1 MAGKRI
7 DEHTLKVLE
16 FEEVKTILASF
27 AASDLGRD
35 AARALYP
42 SVDGRWVQA
51 RLAETTELTGVLERG
66 ERVPMAGLRDIRAL
80 LTEFGKKQTVLEPPQ
95 LLEVADT
102 LAASGRLRL
111 FLTNLERSSSGGGE
125 RHRVAGVPP
134 ARGEGVSPSNRGPE
148 ALDTRGQDVR
158 DTVKPA
164 PTGAIARRDEPRN
177 PSTNERLPGSPSGCG
192 CAHLIAMGERLGDF
206 QPTVDEIGRCIGG
219 DQRVRDDASPKLQ
232 ESRRRIGRL
241 SEAIHQRFMS
251 IIAAPG
257 LRKAIENENFLMRH
271 GRPVVA
277 VKAHYRSFV
286 RGTVLDRSN
295 TGATLYI
302 EPDELV
308 ELSNDLEDAVFEE
321 KKEVGRILWTLTKMI
336 LDQQETILDSVKMLA
351 LVDLTYAKARFSV
364 AYGMSPPDLD
374 GGASLHLRQARHPLL
389 LQLVARQ
396 KSCPVTQLTDEV
408 VPIDIRLGDD
418 FDLLLVTG
426 PNTGGKTVVLKTI
439 GLLTAM
445 AQSGMH
451 IPARA
456 GSRTPVF
463 RQIFADIGDE
473 QSIQQSLS
481 TFSAHMGQVVK
492 ILERA
497 HADTLVLLDELGA
510 GTDPIEGA
518 VLATAILEKLMH
530 QGSKVV
536 ATTHLGQLKSF
547 AYTTTRAENASVQ
560 FDTETLKPT
569 YRLMIGTPGSSN
581 ALVIAQRLGMPKD
594 VIGKAGAMLATES
607 DGTSELLNQIQ
618 ATREDAE
625 RKRVE
630 AQSLLDE
637 AGAARSQAAERLQ
650 QVEEEGRRLR
660 GLADREIDDS
670 MQAVRRLTEEFA
682 AEMQNAPGLWNQKA
696 RGFAG
701 RVAELAAGTPLAQR
715 HSEFIAA
722 LRRGDTVYVVPFRRE
737 GIVERIRKSRG
748 TIVVFVD
755 SKQVEIPFREVAKPD
770 GASRS

>member
-7 DEHTLKVLE
+7 DEHTLRVLE

-35 AARALYP
+35 AAKTLYP
-42 SVDGRWVQA
+42 SVDSRWVQA
-51 RLAETTELTGVLERG
+51 RMAETTELTRVLDRG
-66 ERVPMAGLRDIRAL
+66 ERVPMAGLRDIRPVL
-80 LTEFGKKQTVLEPPQ
+80 KEFGKKQTVLEPPE
-95 LLEVADT
+95 LLEISDT

-111 FLTNLERSSSGGGE
+111 FLTNLEPGESS
-125 RHRVAGVPP
+125 
-134 ARGEGVSPSNRGPE
+134 
-148 ALDTRGQDVR
+148 
-158 DTVKPA
+158 
-164 PTGAIARRDEPRN
+164 
-177 PSTNERLPGSPSGCG
+177 
-192 CAHLIAMGERLGDF
+192 HLCAMGEKLGDF

-219 DQRVRDDASPKLQ
+219 DKRVRDDASEKLKGI
-232 ESRRRIGRL
+232 RRRIGQL
-241 SEAIHQRFMS
+241 SETIHQKFMS
-251 IIAAPG
+251 IIASPAM
-257 LRKAIENENFLMRH
+257 RKAIENENFLMRH

-295 TGATLYI
+295 TGATLFI

-336 LDQQETILDSVKMLA
+336 LDQQEAVLDSVKMLA
-351 LVDLTYAKARFSV
+351 LVDLTYAKARFSI

-374 GGASLHLRQARHPLL
+374 TDAALNLRQARHPLL
-389 LQLVARQ
+389 LQLTARQ
-396 KSCPVTQLTDEV
+396 RNCQVTQLADEV
-408 VPIDIRLGDD
+408 VPIDVRLGDD

-439 GLLTAM
+439 GLLTVM

-456 GSRTPVF
+456 GSRLSVF
-463 RQIFADIGDE
+463 HQVFADIGDE

-481 TFSAHMGQVVK
+481 TFSAHMGQIVR
-492 ILERA
+492 ILERTN
-497 HADTLVLLDELGA
+497 DGTLVLLDELGA

-518 VLATAILEKLMH
+518 VLATAILEKLMR
-530 QGSKVV
+530 QAGKVV

-547 AYTTTRAENASVQ
+547 AYTAPRAQNASVQ
-560 FDTETLKPT
+560 FDVETLKPT

-581 ALVIAQRLGMPKD
+581 ALVIAKRLGMPKD
-594 VIGKAGAMLATES
+594 VIGKASSLLATES
-607 DGTSELLNQIQ
+607 DGTSELINQIQ

-625 RKRVE
+625 RKRSE

-637 AGAARSQAAERLQ
+637 ADATRVEAAERLQ
-650 QVEEEGRRLR
+650 RVEDEGRRLR
-660 GLADREIDDS
+660 GQADQEIDTS
-670 MQAVRRLTEEFA
+670 MQAVRRLAEEFA
-682 AEMQNAPGLWNQKA
+682 TEMQNAPGTWSQKA
-696 RGFAG
+696 QELAG
-701 RVAELAAGTPLAQR
+701 KVAELAASTPLAQR
-715 HSEFIAA
+715 HSEFVAA

-737 GIVERIRKSRG
+737 GIVERVRKSRG

-755 SKQVEIPFREVAKPD
+755 SKEVEVPFREIAKPD
-770 GASRS
+770 GQS

>member
-16 FEEVKTILASF
+16 FEDVKGILASF

-35 AARALYP
+35 AAKALYP
-42 SVDGRWVQA
+42 SVDGHWVQA
-51 RLAETTELTGVLERG
+51 RIAETTELTRVLDRG
-66 ERVPMAGLRDIRAL
+66 ERVPMAGLRDIRPVL
-80 LTEFGKKQTVLEPPQ
+80 KEFGKKQTVLEPAD
-95 LLEVADT
+95 LIEISDT

-111 FLTNLERSSSGGGE
+111 FLTNLEPAQSS
-125 RHRVAGVPP
+125 
-134 ARGEGVSPSNRGPE
+134 
-148 ALDTRGQDVR
+148 
-158 DTVKPA
+158 
-164 PTGAIARRDEPRN
+164 
-177 PSTNERLPGSPSGCG
+177 
-192 CAHLIAMGERLGDF
+192 HLCAMGEKLGDF

-219 DQRVRDDASPKLQ
+219 DKRVRDDASAKLK
-232 ESRRRIGRL
+232 EIRRRIGQL
-241 SEAIHQRFMS
+241 SETIHQRFMS
-251 IIAAPG
+251 IIASPA

-277 VKAHYRSFV
+277 VKAHCRSFV

-321 KKEVGRILWTLTKMI
+321 KKEVGRILWVLTKMI
-336 LDQQETILDSVKMLA
+336 LDQQEAILDSVKMLA
-351 LVDLTYAKARFSV
+351 LVDLTYAKARFSIV
-364 AYGMSPPDLD
+364 YGMSPPDLD
-374 GGASLHLRQARHPLL
+374 AEASLNLRDARHPLL
-389 LQLVARQ
+389 LQLAARQ
-396 KSCPVTQLTDEV
+396 KNCQVTQLSDEV
-408 VPIDIRLGDD
+408 VPIDVRLGDD

-456 GSRTPVF
+456 GSRVPLF
-463 RQIFADIGDE
+463 RQVFADIGDE

-492 ILERA
+492 ILEKTNA
-497 HADTLVLLDELGA
+497 GTLVLLDELGA

-518 VLATAILEKLMH
+518 VLATAILEKLMSK
-530 QGSKVV
+530 GGKVV

-547 AYTTTRAENASVQ
+547 AYTAPRAENASVQ

-581 ALVIAQRLGMPKD
+581 AIVIANRLGMPKD
-594 VIGKAGAMLATES
+594 VVGKANALLATKS
-607 DGTSELLNQIQ
+607 DGTSELINQIQ

-625 RKRVE
+625 RKRSE

-637 AGAARSQAAERLQ
+637 AGVARSEAAERLQ
-650 QVEEEGRRLR
+650 RVEDEGRRLR
-660 GLADREIDDS
+660 DQADREIDDS

-682 AEMQNAPGLWNQKA
+682 ADMQNAPGLWSQKA
-696 RGFAG
+696 QDLAG
-701 RVAELAAGTPLAQR
+701 RVVELAAGTPLAQR
-715 HSEFIAA
+715 HAEFIAA
-722 LRRGDTVYVVPFRRE
+722 LRRGETVYVVPFRRD

-748 TIVVFVD
+748 TIIVFVD
-755 SKQVEIPFREVAKPD
+755 SKQVEVPFREVAKPD
-770 GASRS
+770 GESRTPR